1 MTKKSVPI
9 QPPLAIGPELRAF
22 DPDDLADVRLAFGP
36 ATPVSSQQIWL
47 AKPDPDFAPM
57 TVRSGWRR
65 DELLVFAEL
74 TDADIFTQAT
84 AQNQRLW
91 ELGDTFEIFLRL
103 AKQVSYLELQV
114 APNNRRL
121 QLRYPNAEAV
131 ERARILG
138 SVEDFMIREE
148 IFCSHTWLR
157 PKEAK
162 WFVLAQI
169 PACSVCENR
178 QMLPRLEWRFS
189 FSRYDYT
196 RGRIDPVIS
205 STSPHVKADFH
216 RQQEWGILRLASAT
230 HNNQQPKIACEAP

>member
-1 MTKKSVPI
+1 MTKKIVPI

-22 DPDDLADVRLAFGP
+22 DPDDLADARLAFDP
-36 ATPVSSQQIWL
+36 ATPVSSQQGWL

-65 DELLVFAEL
+65 DELFVFAEL
-74 TDADIFTQAT
+74 TDADIFTGAT
-84 AQNQRLW
+84 AHNQRLW

-103 AKQVSYLELQV
+103 AGQESYLELQV
-114 APNNRRL
+114 APNNRRP
-121 QLRYPNAEAV
+121 QLRYPNPEAV
-131 ERARILG
+131 ERARALG
-138 SVEDFMIREE
+138 SVEDFMTQER
-148 IFCSHTWLR
+148 IFRARAWVRL
-157 PKEAK
+157 KEAK

-169 PACSVCENR
+169 PVCSVCGKTR
-178 QMLPRLEWRFS
+178 LLPRLEWRFS

-230 HNNQQPKIACEAP
+230 HNNQKSKIPYEAP